1 LTIQERNLEAIG
13 FSIAEAAR
21 MAGVGRSTIYEQ
33 LAIGRLRGRKLG
45 RRTIITQTDLHE
57 WLASLP
63 AMTSK
68 AAGVPRVNP
77 AQD

>member
-1 LTIQERNLEAIG
+1 LTIQERNIEAIG

-33 LAIGRLRGRKLG
+33 LAVGHLRGRKLG
-45 RRTIITQTDLHE
+45 RRTIITHTDLQV

-68 AAGVPRVNP
+68 AAGAPRVNP